1 MTPESTCTLALAAM
15 RQEKALA
22 VKGSFEMWWESG
34 KEYSGTVQIKCI
46 TSTSESAIGP
56 TNGAF

>member
-22 VKGSFEMWWESG
+22 VKGSFEMW
-34 KEYSGTVQIKCI
+34 
-46 TSTSESAIGP
+46 
-56 TNGAF
+56 